1 MYYILSF
8 IFGVVT
14 GLVAMHFVNQY
25 LKKNLENQSDK
36 LQNLFNDL
44 AQQTLKNSQETFLNL
59 AESKFENLS
68 SKANKDL
75 DLRKE
80 SIQSFVKNLQTNLER
95 QENLIKHLE
104 HDRSKKYGAISGQ
117 LQEILMA
124 EKRLQETTKTLETAL
139 TDNKKAGN
147 WGEVQLKRV
156 VEMAG
161 LMDKVDFTEQTTFT
175 NQEGSIQRPDMIVN
189 LPDQRKIIID
199 AKAPLANFLKASNTD
214 DKDVKEKFQ
223 KMFIMD
229 VKKHMNT
236 LDSKAYQDSVDS
248 TAPFVIMFLPGEY
261 LIRKTMELDPQIMDY
276 AINRKIILASP
287 ATLLSILI
295 IIEKSWKDD
304 KLSKRIQEVKVAGQ
318 DLISRLQTFTN
329 HLSDVGKGLQRA
341 NKAFASLSG
350 SWNRNLVPQIK
361 KFNALRGH
369 KNDVVTQ
376 LDESLN
382 VEVDNL
388 KQIQ

>member
-8 IFGVVT
+8 IFGALT
-14 GLVAMHFVNQY
+14 GGLAIHFVNQY
-25 LKKNLENQSDK
+25 LSKNLESQSDK
-36 LQNLFNDL
+36 LQNLFTDL

-68 SKANKDL
+68 SAANKDL

-80 SIQSFVKNLQTNLER
+80 SINGFVKNLQENLER

-104 HDRSKKYGAISGQ
+104 HDRTKKYGAISSQ

-175 NQEGSIQRPDMIVN
+175 NQDGSLQRPDMIVN

-199 AKAPLANFLKASNTD
+199 AKAPLANFLKASNTE
-214 DKDVKEKFQ
+214 DKDVKDKFQ

-236 LDSKAYQDSVDS
+236 LDSKAYQDSVDT

-318 DLISRLQTFTN
+318 DLISRLTTFTN
-329 HLSDVGKGLQRA
+329 HLTDVGKGLQRA
-341 NKAFASLSG
+341 NKAFNSLTG

-369 KNDVVTQ
+369 KTDLVPQ

-382 VEVDNL
+382 VEVENL

>member
-36 LQNLFNDL
+36 LQNLFNEL

-80 SIQSFVKNLQTNLER
+80 SIQSFVKNLQSNLER

-295 IIEKSWKDD
+295 IIENLGKTINFQNEFKRLKSQD
-304 KLSKRIQEVKVAGQ
+304 KI
-318 DLISRLQTFTN
+318 
-329 HLSDVGKGLQRA
+329 
-341 NKAFASLSG
+341 
-350 SWNRNLVPQIK
+350 
-361 KFNALRGH
+361 
-369 KNDVVTQ
+369 
-376 LDESLN
+376 
-382 VEVDNL
+382 
-388 KQIQ
+388 